1 MPKEIKKEKV
11 EDVATTESPVVPAPK
26 VKVSAVQGLVSD
38 IKATKKKLDAEE
50 KIHFMV
56 PLAEGEKAG
65 AVHECFI
72 NGYRVAVPKG
82 TMVQIPKSIAN
93 LLAEHYKVN
102 LEVGAQYRIDNDS
115 KKQDALS

>member
-1 MPKEIKKEKV
+1 MPKVTKEKEV
-11 EDVATTESPVVPAPK
+11 GEETTESPVVPAPK
-26 VKVSAVQGLVSD
+26 VNADKELLTD
-38 IKATKKKLDAEE
+38 IQATKKKLDAEE

-72 NGYRVAVPKG
+72 NGYRVAVQKG
-82 TMVQIPKSIAN
+82 MMVQIPKSIAN
-93 LLAEHYKVN
+93 LLANHYKVN